1 MGTKTEGAKLRKQR
15 EADLKRRDQAKL
27 RELSTRIKR
36 TKAERRHAYQQIA
49 HYCRL
54 GRQNVSAKVKAMR
67 REARE
72 LVNLKAEQLRAAQRD
87 NCAADQRTARK
98 ALDQAVSHAAAEL
111 ADERRQ
117 FASNYG
123 RKASR
128 TTSAE
133 RRAESNDEVERNL
146 PPELVEVFRAVHA
159 TIRAKPRATRTEVFL
174 HWAEEN
180 PDAVHAIL
188 YDAAERDVARLVAE
202 HERVGKRLRK
212 GRGAYED
219 PAEQAHAL
227 GVPF

>member
-1 MGTKTEGAKLRKQR
+1 MKSEGQKLRKVR
-15 EADLKRRDQAKL
+15 EADLKRRDRAKL
-27 RELSTRIKR
+27 RELATRIQR
-36 TKAERRHAYQQIA
+36 SKAERRHAHQQIA

-54 GRQNVSAKVKAMR
+54 GRQNVSARVKALR
-67 REARE
+67 LEARE
-72 LVNLKAEQLRAAQRD
+72 RVNAKAEQLRAAQRD
-87 NCAADQRTARK
+87 NCARDQRAARK
-98 ALDQAVSHAAAEL
+98 ALDQVVSEAAAEL
-111 ADERRQ
+111 AEERRL

-123 RKASR
+123 RKKTR
-128 TTSAE
+128 TTAAE

-202 HERVGKRLRK
+202 HERVAKRLRK

-219 PAEQAHAL
+219 PEERAHAL